1 MANSITQTEYDVLN
15 QAAIELLKTG
25 ITELRCPRCGKALI
39 YEQKGSWEIIR
50 CEDENCIK
58 SIGRGI

>member
-15 QAAIELLKTG
+15 RAAIELLKTG
-25 ITELRCPRCGKALI
+25 ITELRCPRCGKQLI

-50 CEDENCIK
+50 CEDEKCIK

>member
-1 MANSITQTEYDVLN
+1 MTGSITQTEYDVLN
-15 QAAIELLKTG
+15 RAAIELLKTG
-25 ITELRCPRCGKALI
+25 VTELRCPRCGKHLI
-39 YEQKGSWEIIR
+39 YEQKGSWEIVR